1 MCSNSEGSNEYDIN
15 SIALILDRQE
25 AGLIAWSCAVLNR
38 YPPQLMQLL
47 YMALFG
53 EGDDPSSLNEAYG
66 DNGLKEQAVMSM
78 LYVQMGL
85 ELESADQGLMLPSNY
100 PIGWHNNL
108 GRNLRFV
115 SADDDAEFSS
125 ILKLSTS
132 RLQKNI
138 SRVFKRINFAHEL
151 EHVITTRD
159 IESEYGILL
168 SSENIE
174 FLSIDITNSE
184 KKIGIE
190 VDGPGHFVQVM
201 DVCDPLHNG
210 QELENSGRAVQM
222 GKSIGWEFRQNAIR
236 KVNGSTALK
245 DRLLE
250 NLGWRMAHIP
260 FWEWRYSDNGGVA
273 NKENYCQALL
283 DEINQP

>member
-1 MCSNSEGSNEYDIN
+1 MCLSGRIT
-15 SIALILDRQE
+15 
-25 AGLIAWSCAVLNR
+25 
-38 YPPQLMQLL
+38 
-47 YMALFG
+47 
-53 EGDDPSSLNEAYG
+53 SSKPFFN
-66 DNGLKEQAVMSM
+66 LK
-78 LYVQMGL
+78 
-85 ELESADQGLMLPSNY
+85 
-100 PIGWHNNL
+100 H
-108 GRNLRFV
+108 
-115 SADDDAEFSS
+115 
-125 ILKLSTS
+125 
-132 RLQKNI
+132 